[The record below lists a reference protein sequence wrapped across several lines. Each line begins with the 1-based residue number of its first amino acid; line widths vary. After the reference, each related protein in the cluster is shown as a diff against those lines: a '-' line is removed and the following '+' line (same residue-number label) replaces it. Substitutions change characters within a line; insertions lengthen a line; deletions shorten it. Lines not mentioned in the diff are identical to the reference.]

1 MVCRNNLRPWLTFRH
16 HAVDTEI
23 GQPYCSSMGARL
35 FLGLIATAA
44 ALFVF
49 RRRYHEVINIT
60 TPNVNI
66 TMHVHNNV
74 DLTSILEGLQ
84 SIMVTQSEA
93 AVQLQAVADQVDKIG
108 TETQSL
114 LDEIQVLKNAAVA
127 AGNVTAELQAA
138 IDAVSGK
145 AVTVD
150 ALVNDLIPTPTP

>member
-1 MVCRNNLRPWLTFRH
+1 M
-16 HAVDTEI
+16 
-23 GQPYCSSMGARL
+23 
-35 FLGLIATAA
+35 
-44 ALFVF
+44 
-49 RRRYHEVINIT
+49 INIT

-66 TMHVHNNV
+66 TMHVHNDV

-150 ALVNDLIPTPTP
+150 ALVNDLIPTPTS